1 VLCALELLDDVAD
14 HLQPSL
20 LGEDDDGSRSGG
32 ELGRGAAGLAV
43 FEELVRA
50 AEEVEDVSVDAMR
63 RHG

>member
-1 VLCALELLDDVAD
+1 MELLDDVAD